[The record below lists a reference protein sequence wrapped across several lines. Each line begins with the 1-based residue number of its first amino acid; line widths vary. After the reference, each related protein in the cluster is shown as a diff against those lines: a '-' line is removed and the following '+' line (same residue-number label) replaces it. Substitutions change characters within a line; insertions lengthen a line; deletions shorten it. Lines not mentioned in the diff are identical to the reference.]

1 MKHLFLIFA
10 CLFSSVAVAG
20 DNIVVVLD
28 NSGSMGNGFNGQTRM
43 QAAKSALKLVLNNLP
58 DTTNIGLVTINPVII
73 DKQYTNWIFPI
84 GPIDKQKLNHYVDS
98 LVETGGTPLGAFI
111 KVGADSLLEFREK
124 QKYGNYRLIVITDG
138 EASDNGLLER
148 YVPDVMRRGVKFD
161 VIGVGLSNHTLSKKV
176 SSYRSA
182 DNPNSLIQAVQQV
195 LAEVPQG
202 DDTSEDYELIRSL
215 PSELAVSVIKTYSE
229 APNEKINQAP
239 DYSNL
244 LNSLQ
249 TDETTSIALLILGAV
264 VVGGILLII
273 IALFS

>member
-10 CLFSSVAVAG
+10 CLFSSVAAAN

-28 NSGSMGNGFNGQTRM
+28 NSGSMGSNFNGQTRM
-43 QAAKSALKLVLNNLP
+43 QAAKNALKSVLNSLP

-73 DKQYTNWIFPI
+73 NNERTNWIFPI
-84 GPIDKQKLNHYVDS
+84 GPIDKQKLNHYADS

-124 QKYGNYRLIVITDG
+124 QKYGNYQLIVITDG
-138 EASDNGLLER
+138 EANDNGLLEQ
-148 YVPDVMRRGVKFD
+148 YVPDVMRRGVRFD

-182 DNPNSLIQAVQQV
+182 DNPTALTQAVQEV
-195 LAEVPQG
+195 LAEIPQN
-202 DDTSEDYELIRSL
+202 DDSSNDYELIQSL
-215 PSELAVSVIKTYSE
+215 PSELASSVIKTYVE
-229 APNEKINQAP
+229 FPNEKIDKAP
-239 DYSNL
+239 DYSSL

-249 TDETTSIALLILGAV
+249 TDEGTSIALIILVMIIA
-264 VVGGILLII
+264 GGVLMVIV
-273 IALFS
+273 ALFS